1 MNQLRKIF
9 LLCVTCFSL
18 FLIEPTIVHGEN
30 LNASISEDVG
40 KSRITLFGNVKKV
53 DNVLKDKTESIDT
66 VLQETVKGMQKTE
79 INSVT
84 SEMKNTGDLLNKTVT
99 DTVGKTTSEVT
110 NVVNDT
116 VNSVVYGLPTVPVV
130 TPVVKDIN
138 ETVEKTTSSVQTI
151 VETTGEFVNET
162 LKSTI
167 DVSEDEVIEPVE
179 TVDTVPKV
187 IELPLEIFEED
198 KKISSGNVNIF
209 TKLKECSRDVR
220 PVPKPEPIT
229 PLAPEIETDV
239 LSKQVG
245 TSELEKHSDIGLD
258 NKSESSMNDEVYL
271 EVDSI
276 LVGNY
281 VNEQSI
287 GKKVKVHEQGNG
299 LIEPIINSKTDVLEK
314 KDVDNPNHS
323 TKSSQEEGSLP
334 PPIIIG
340 APSPTAS
347 LTLEMGGQS
356 DLSFYGIVDVFTLKS
371 SGGGTWIH
379 LNEVAMVKWAHA
391 PPGKP
396 PQQSPF

>member
-1 MNQLRKIF
+1 MKKIF

-30 LNASISEDVG
+30 PNASISEDVG
-40 KSRITLFGNVKKV
+40 RSRITLFGNVKKV

-66 VLQETVKGMQKTE
+66 VLQETVNGMQITE

-84 SEMKNTGDLLNKTVT
+84 SEIKNTGDLLNKTVT
-99 DTVGKTTSEVT
+99 DTVEKTTSGVT

-116 VNSVVYGLPTVPVV
+116 VNSVVFGLPTVPIV
-130 TPVVKDIN
+130 TPVVKDVN
-138 ETVEKTTSSVQTI
+138 ETVKKTTSSVQTI
-151 VETTGEFVNET
+151 VETTGEIVNET

-167 DVSEDEVIEPVE
+167 VVFEDEVIEPVE

-198 KKISSGNVNIF
+198 KKTSSRSEKFF

-220 PVPKPEPIT
+220 PVPKREPIT

-245 TSELEKHSDIGLD
+245 TSELEKHSDIDFD
-258 NKSESSMNDEVYL
+258 NEIESSMNDEVNL

-276 LVGNY
+276 IVENS
-281 VNEQSI
+281 VNRQSI

-299 LIEPIINSKTDVLEK
+299 LIEPIINSKTDVLEE

>member
-1 MNQLRKIF
+1 MRKIF

-18 FLIEPTIVHGEN
+18 FLIVPTIVHGEN
-30 LNASISEDVG
+30 PNASISEDVG

-66 VLQETVKGMQKTE
+66 VLQETVNGMQKTE

-84 SEMKNTGDLLNKTVT
+84 SGIKNTGDLLSKTVT
-99 DTVGKTTSEVT
+99 DTVEKTTSEVT

-130 TPVVKDIN
+130 PPVVKDIN
-138 ETVEKTTSSVQTI
+138 ETVKKTTSSVQTI

-167 DVSEDEVIEPVE
+167 DASEDEVIEPVE

-187 IELPLEIFEED
+187 IELPVEIFEED

-220 PVPKPEPIT
+220 PVPKRDPIT
-229 PLAPEIETDV
+229 PLAPEIKTDV

-258 NKSESSMNDEVYL
+258 NESESSMNDEVNL
-271 EVDSI
+271 KVDSI
-276 LVGNY
+276 LVETS
-281 VNEQSI
+281 VNRQSI
-287 GKKVKVHEQGNG
+287 DKKLKVLEQANG
-299 LIEPIINSKTDVLEK
+299 LIEPIINSKTVELEK

-334 PPIIIG
+334 PPIIMG

-347 LTLEMGGQS
+347 LTLEMGGQT
-356 DLSFYGIVDVFTLKS
+356 DLSFLGIVDVFMLKS
-371 SGGGTWIH
+371 SGGGKWIH
-379 LNEVAMVKWAHA
+379 LNEVAITKWAHA

-396 PQQSPF
+396 PQQSPFLNV

>member
-1 MNQLRKIF
+1 MNQLKKIF

-30 LNASISEDVG
+30 PNASISEDVG
-40 KSRITLFGNVKKV
+40 RSRITLFGNVKKV

-66 VLQETVKGMQKTE
+66 VLQETVNGMQITE

-84 SEMKNTGDLLNKTVT
+84 SEIKNTGDLLNKTVT
-99 DTVGKTTSEVT
+99 DTVEKTTSGVT

-116 VNSVVYGLPTVPVV
+116 VNSVVFGLPTVPIV
-130 TPVVKDIN
+130 TPVVKDVN
-138 ETVEKTTSSVQTI
+138 ETVKKTTSSVQTI
-151 VETTGEFVNET
+151 VETTGEIVNET

-167 DVSEDEVIEPVE
+167 VVFEDEVIEPVE

-198 KKISSGNVNIF
+198 KKTSSRSEKFF

-220 PVPKPEPIT
+220 PVPKREPIM

-245 TSELEKHSDIGLD
+245 TSELEKHSDIDFD
-258 NKSESSMNDEVYL
+258 NEIESSMNDEVNL

-276 LVGNY
+276 IVENS
-281 VNEQSI
+281 VNRQSI

>member
-1 MNQLRKIF
+1 MNQLKKIF

-30 LNASISEDVG
+30 PNASISEDVG
-40 KSRITLFGNVKKV
+40 RSRITLFGNVKKV

-66 VLQETVKGMQKTE
+66 VLQETVNGMQKTE

-84 SEMKNTGDLLNKTVT
+84 SEIKNTGDLLNKTVT
-99 DTVGKTTSEVT
+99 DTVEKTTSEVT

-209 TKLKECSRDVR
+209 TKLKECSHDVR